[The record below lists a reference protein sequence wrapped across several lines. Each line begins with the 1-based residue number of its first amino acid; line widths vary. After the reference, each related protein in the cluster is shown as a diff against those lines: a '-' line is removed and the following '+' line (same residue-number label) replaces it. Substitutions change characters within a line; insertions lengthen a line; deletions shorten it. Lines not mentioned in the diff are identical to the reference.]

1 MNTLTQVLRKNID
14 VELSFFQNIL
24 ISKCWIIT
32 KHEKTLSE
40 MSEVIIEQR
49 KKIISLDSKL
59 TQIKKEILEF
69 QASDHEKLETIIELD
84 KKLSVKTKDLT
95 EHISQLKVLE
105 NIISEYKK
113 AKHDTKQQIVIIN
126 PDNAISD
133 ELVRLVTENKL
144 DNLVMENLFMKK
156 GAAEKILYEKEGTGT
171 VDQEGSGQTGTWGP
185 SQALGALEVFLFK
198 F

>member
-1 MNTLTQVLRKNID
+1 MNILTQVLQKNIEE
-14 VELSFFQNIL
+14 ELSFFQNIL
-24 ISKCWIIT
+24 ISKCWTIT
-32 KHEKTLSE
+32 KHEETLSE
-40 MSEVIIEQR
+40 MSKVIIEQR

-95 EHISQLKVLE
+95 EHIFQLKVLE
-105 NIISEYKK
+105 NIISEYKQ
-113 AKHDTKQQIVIIN
+113 AKHDTKQIFLIFN

-133 ELVRLVTENKL
+133 ELVKVVTENKQE
-144 DNLVMENLFMKK
+144 DFVMENLFMKK
-156 GAAEKILYEKEGTGT
+156 DATEKILYDKEGTGT
-171 VDQEGSGQTGTWGP
+171 MDQEGSWRAGTWRP
-185 SQALGALEVFLFK
+185 SQALEVFK

>member
-1 MNTLTQVLRKNID
+1 MLFCVIMNLLTQVLRKNID
-14 VELSFFQNIL
+14 EELSFFQNIL
-24 ISKCWIIT
+24 ISKCWTIT

-40 MSEVIIEQR
+40 MSKVIMEQR

-105 NIISEYKK
+105 NIISEYKQ
-113 AKHDTKQQIVIIN
+113 AKHETK
-126 PDNAISD
+126 
-133 ELVRLVTENKL
+133 
-144 DNLVMENLFMKK
+144 
-156 GAAEKILYEKEGTGT
+156 
-171 VDQEGSGQTGTWGP
+171 
-185 SQALGALEVFLFK
+185 
-198 F
+198 